1 VRVLKFVLGLAAA
14 VVAHAV
20 GVRLVP
26 HWSQAVDLFTV
37 VLTLNALAGNSLG
50 GLAGGV
56 AAGMAQDALTGGM
69 FGLYGF
75 ADTIVGYVV
84 ARAAQRLVIERA
96 IGVFPVAA
104 AASLVQQ
111 AIVVGLT
118 VLLLPE
124 RQLPDLGWVAV
135 CSLVSGVAAT
145 LLYALGGWLVV
156 FNEQRRQRRLQKLHM

>member
-1 VRVLKFVLGLAAA
+1 
-14 VVAHAV
+14 
-20 GVRLVP
+20 
-26 HWSQAVDLFTV
+26 
-37 VLTLNALAGNSLG
+37 
-50 GLAGGV
+50 
-56 AAGMAQDALTGGM
+56 M

>member
-1 VRVLKFVLGLAAA
+1 MRVLRFVLGLAAA
-14 VVAHAV
+14 VVVHAV

-26 HWSQAVDLFTV
+26 HWSQVVDLFAV
-37 VLTLNALAGNSLG
+37 VVTLNALGGNSLG
-50 GLAGGV
+50 GLGGGV

-75 ADTIVGYVV
+75 ADTIVGYAV

-124 RQLPDLGWVAV
+124 PRLPDLGWVAARA
-135 CSLVSGVAAT
+135 LVSGVVAT
-145 LLYALGGWLVV
+145 LLYAFGGWLVV
-156 FNEQRRQRRLQKLHM
+156 FSEQRRQRRLQKLHM